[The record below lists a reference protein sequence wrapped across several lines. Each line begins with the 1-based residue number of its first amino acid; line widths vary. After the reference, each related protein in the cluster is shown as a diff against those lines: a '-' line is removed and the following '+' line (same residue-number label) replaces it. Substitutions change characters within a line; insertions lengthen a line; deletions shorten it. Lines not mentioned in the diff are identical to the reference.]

1 MTPLPVL
8 TRPRSDRLPRVVW
21 LLVVGRA
28 VNRLGAFTLPFLAV
42 ALTEQFGASISMGG
56 ALLTVFGIATI
67 ASRLVGGWLADRLG
81 RRATIV
87 AGLTL
92 TAVAQLGVAGAPN
105 LWSAAAAVVVLGL
118 AFEIYE
124 PPSQALVADV
134 VPAGSQAAA
143 YGLLSAS
150 LAVAG
155 VAAGLLAAAVGAV
168 DVRYLFLID
177 AATCVAGALLLQLT
191 LPRHA
196 SPGAAPPDAAQGVLD
211 GSPWRDR
218 RLLALL
224 GAGVVFAGIYLQLSV
239 TLGLTLVERGIPGA
253 RLGLLLTVSAA
264 VVTLGQ
270 PLLRRGWIARLDTWR
285 AMAVG
290 YALLGAGLQAN
301 AFATSLHQFAA
312 ASVLW
317 SIGDLILLGRAY
329 TLVAAIAPDHA
340 RARYFS
346 VYGLSWGAA
355 AVLGPVVGTGLLAHG
370 GPVALW
376 TVCAIAS
383 ALLALWCWRR
393 GSGSAVSAASARVC
407 P

>member
-1 MTPLPVL
+1 MTPLAVL
-8 TRPRSDRLPRVVW
+8 TRPRPDRLPRVVW

-28 VNRLGAFTLPFLAV
+28 INRLGAFTLPFLTV
-42 ALTEQFGASISMGG
+42 ALTEQFGASLPMAG
-56 ALLTVFGIATI
+56 ALLMVFGIATI

-87 AGLTL
+87 TGLTL

-105 LWSAAAAVVVLGL
+105 LWSAAVAVAALGL
-118 AFEIYE
+118 AFEIFE

-134 VPAGSQAAA
+134 LPASSQAAA
-143 YGLLSAS
+143 YGLLAAS

-168 DVRYLFLID
+168 DVRYLFLVD
-177 AATCVAGALLLQLT
+177 AATCLACALLLQLA
-191 LPRHA
+191 LPRHT
-196 SPGAAPPDAAQGVLD
+196 SPGAAPPDAARVAPEV
-211 GSPWRDR
+211 SPWRDR

-224 GAGVVFAGIYLQLSV
+224 GAGVVFAGIYLQLSF

-253 RLGLLLTVSAA
+253 RLGLLLTISAA
-264 VVTLGQ
+264 VVTVGQ
-270 PLLRRGWIARLDTWR
+270 PLLRRGWVARLDTWR

-301 AFATSLHQFAA
+301 AFSTTLLQFAA

-355 AVLGPVVGTGLLAHG
+355 AVFGPIVGTGLLARG
-370 GPVALW
+370 GPVVLW

-393 GSGSAVSAASARVC
+393 AVSAASARVC